1 MVFIQNM
8 IDGGGAP
15 GDPEIYLNVSQKT
28 DTSVDLSIFD
38 GGTVPEKYRV
48 IFQRQSRVKPDL
60 RLIFW
65 ENVGT
70 PILVDIIPLTGIKT
84 FSGLMAGGVYNITL
98 QKVNGSTVQNISTQY
113 LFVMSTVSADGSFVS
128 RTNDPTTVSP
138 NKSYFQLG
146 SASPVINKFVVAARK
161 FDSTPTPSGFFAGE
175 SFPGGTYP
183 TSSSKYYIFGTAL
196 YMEPLNEA
204 PRQSS
209 GIGFFLN
216 ETSKAG
222 YYLKVESTGSAATG
236 DRNTISL
243 YFADGTKM
251 NRIADSQT
259 DPVLRLDKVL
269 GGKFYCIDIKVKVDY
284 ANYKVFIDAYI
295 NGFKVSATHI
305 ISSATAWK
313 NVVSN
318 YTGIFSEQG
327 TTFFDYVYSK
337 SIDEKQYN
345 KIKSNVN
352 YYAGQFSND
361 VLDINFGE
369 TFYKF
374 NSAEDDYAKSEDS
387 VDEFGKVVREIA
399 YVKTKFSARPS
410 FPIKWSVG
418 SNKFAKIIASK
429 TSNFSAE
436 AYVLNTSSTSIPLQ
450 SSKGDTFYLIGNT
463 LSSSGQVEYN
473 TDDTD
478 LYTTTEPL
486 VFTSR
491 WIQNKNDAKNIA
503 EWIKSKFIN
512 RGQVISMSVF
522 GNPLLSVGD
531 MITVKYPY
539 EGLYGNN
546 GAEAKKFIITNITQS
561 FDQGLETTILCRSL

>member
-28 DTSVDLSIFD
+28 DTSVELSIFD

-84 FSGLMAGGVYNITL
+84 FSGLMAGGIYNITL

-113 LFVMSTVSADGSFVS
+113 YFTMSTVSVNGSYVA
-128 RTNDPTTVSP
+128 RTTQPTQASS

-146 SASPVINKFVVAARK
+146 SASPVINKFVVATRQ
-161 FDSTPTPSGFFAGE
+161 FDSTPSPFGFFAGE
-175 SFPGGTYP
+175 SYPGGTHT
-183 TSSSKYYIFGTAL
+183 TSSNKYYIFGTSL
-196 YMEPLNEA
+196 FMEPLNEA

-216 ETSKAG
+216 ATAKSG
-222 YYLKVESTGSAATG
+222 YYLKVESTGSSATG

-318 YTGIFSEQG
+318 HTGIFSEQG
-327 TTFFDYVYSK
+327 KTFFDYVYSK
-337 SIDEKQYN
+337 SITEKQYN
-345 KIKSNVN
+345 QIKSNVN

-361 VLDINFGE
+361 ILNINFGE

-374 NSAEDDYAKSEDS
+374 NSAEDDYAKSQDS

-463 LSSSGQVEYN
+463 LSSSGQVEYT